1 MAWTVFFI
9 VTFGIL
15 ITIPLIWSIVA
26 LARGKKA
33 LWPAVGGIGFA
44 LVLLLGTFIGMAT
57 KWGGCPGKNESSGTS
72 EDAVICA
79 AGNTFTDC
87 KPDIWRV
94 ECKQPSGCPAPSPT
108 PLALGTLCPKGQTPV
123 YDYCERMQEGG
134 IKQPW
139 ATWSDLSFVAAGLW
153 LFWFF
158 QYFERIGISRFG
170 RLIIPATADNP
181 MIQVG
186 WLSIIYGLV
195 VIFMGPPSM
204 WYHASV
210 KEWAGWFDSMSVVT
224 WLFFNAAYVWYTI
237 CGPMWGRGRGI
248 ARPITVLC
256 TWVSVIITLGIIGA
270 KYPHARLIFYF
281 ISGGLWGLGELV
293 YLFVAGVAP
302 CVKFRRTWWLFF
314 SNFLLLGLTMTIW
327 LLFNRNIVSPQTC
340 HLREAFPGHA
350 VFHILASFSTVLTFF
365 SFASEKRVE

>member
-9 VTFGIL
+9 VTFGTL
-15 ITIPLIWSIVA
+15 ITIPLIWSIVS
-26 LARGKKA
+26 LARGNKA

-72 EDAVICA
+72 GDAVICA

-123 YDYCERMQEGG
+123 YDYCERLQEGG

-186 WLSIIYGLV
+186 WLSIIYGLL
-195 VIFMGPPSM
+195 VIFMGPPS
-204 WYHASV
+204 
-210 KEWAGWFDSMSVVT
+210 
-224 WLFFNAAYVWYTI
+224 
-237 CGPMWGRGRGI
+237 
-248 ARPITVLC
+248 
-256 TWVSVIITLGIIGA
+256 
-270 KYPHARLIFYF
+270 
-281 ISGGLWGLGELV
+281 
-293 YLFVAGVAP
+293 
-302 CVKFRRTWWLFF
+302 
-314 SNFLLLGLTMTIW
+314 
-327 LLFNRNIVSPQTC
+327 
-340 HLREAFPGHA
+340 
-350 VFHILASFSTVLTFF
+350 
-365 SFASEKRVE
+365 